1 MQIIGYDDEEDRIV
15 IRYDSRWQHPESLG
29 YRPTDPQYKCLREM
43 WERIRDAAELVD
55 VDTAVDTA
63 KRRNNDDT
71 STEESDE

>member
-15 IRYDSRWQHPESLG
+15 IRYDSRWQHPELLG
-29 YRPTDPQYKCLREM
+29 YRPTDPQYKCLRAM
-43 WERIRDAAELVD
+43 WERIRDAAPDPLD
-55 VDTAVDTA
+55 VDTQAEA